1 MLLDDYLKESGK
13 NKTGLA
19 KELGLS
25 KPALSKWVDI
35 PERWMVVLYPQ
46 KNRKSGTEYSMDEI
60 RALCKMRVDH
70 SDEDIAVSVGLA
82 SHEFYGMIER
92 LRQHGLAKGYE
103 QVEDMK
109 DKGTWPPPCI
119 VDGTLEV

>member
-13 NKTGLA
+13 TKASLS

-35 PERWMVVLYPQ
+35 PERWMVVLYPHEN
-46 KNRKSGTEYSMDEI
+46 KKSGAEYTLDEI
-60 RALCKMRVDH
+60 RALCKMRVEH
-70 SDEDIAVSVGLA
+70 SDESIAVSAGLA

-92 LRQHGLAKGYE
+92 LRQHGLAKGYK

-109 DKGTWPPPCI
+109 HKGTWPPPCI
-119 VDGTLEV
+119 ADGNLEV